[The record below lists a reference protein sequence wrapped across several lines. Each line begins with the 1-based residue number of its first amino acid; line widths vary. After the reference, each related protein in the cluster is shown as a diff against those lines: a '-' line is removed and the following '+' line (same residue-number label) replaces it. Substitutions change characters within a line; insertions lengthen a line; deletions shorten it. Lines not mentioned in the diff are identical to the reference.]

1 MGSML
6 EAILSV
12 GFGYAVLRVTTPILF
27 AALGAVVSERAGV
40 TNIGLEGLMLISAV
54 TGVLFSAWTGSAWLG
69 LLAGLFFSILFALF
83 MGYFHIKLGTDMVLA
98 GIALNVI
105 ASGGTVFALF
115 VASGDR
121 GISSS
126 LASKVLPTVKLPLI
140 AKIPILGPILSGHNV
155 LTYIALL
162 SVFVVWY
169 FLYKTPLGLRLRAVG
184 ESPDAA
190 DSVGIS
196 VDRIRFL
203 ALGIS
208 GLLAGFGGAHLSM
221 GYVSWFSRD
230 MTAGRGFIGLAA
242 AALGGVHPVGTALAS
257 LFFGFADAL
266 SNYMQSLSIPSEFV
280 QMIPYLATVVA
291 LGIFARQQTAKRRR
305 GKKQVVKGGS

>member
-1 MGSML
+1 MRSML
-6 EAILSV
+6 KAILSV
-12 GFGYAVLRVTTPILF
+12 GFGYSVLRVTTPILF
-27 AALGAVVSERAGV
+27 AALGAVVSERAGAV
-40 TNIGLEGLMLISAV
+40 NIGLEGLMLISAV
-54 TGVLFSAWTGSAWLG
+54 TGVMFSAWTGSAWIG
-69 LLAGLFFSILFALF
+69 LLVGLLFSILFALF

-105 ASGGTVFALF
+105 ASGGTVFVLF

-126 LASKVLPTVKLPLI
+126 LASKVLPTVNLPLI
-140 AKIPILGPILSGHNV
+140 SRIPILGPILSGHNV
-155 LTYIALL
+155 LTYIALF
-162 SVFVVWY
+162 SVFAVWY

-196 VDRIRFL
+196 VEKIRFL

-242 AALGGVHPVGTALAS
+242 SALGGVHPIGTALAS
-257 LFFGFADAL
+257 LLFGFADAL

-280 QMIPYLATVVA
+280 QMIPYLATVIA
-291 LGIFARQQTAKRRR
+291 LGVFARQQTARRR
-305 GKKQVVKGGS
+305 KGKNM